1 MKAAHHLGDLE
12 GDGKVTVPKGCS
24 VDPLHQGPV
33 VAYIAFGDAATP
45 GPCCWAWTVGGM
57 RLNLP
62 TT

>member
-1 MKAAHHLGDLE
+1 MTASLRLGDLE
-12 GDGKVTVPKGCS
+12 DDRRVTVPKGCS

-33 VAYIAFGDAATP
+33 VAYIAFGDAATL
-45 GPCCWAWTVGGM
+45 GPCFWALTGGGL